1 MLFLYSCTAAHNLY
15 SKFSYTG
22 QIHFFQFIGSFH
34 CVSISLII
42 SSPLLDLEVVKD
54 TIRASRD
61 NFPSIIVDSKNRFK
75 NHVQNSEA
83 LMGILDC
90 LREEAKSVAAT
101 LNKLRESIHLES
113 STVPINNYL

>member
-1 MLFLYSCTAAHNLY
+1 
-15 SKFSYTG
+15 
-22 QIHFFQFIGSFH
+22 
-34 CVSISLII
+34 LII

-61 NFPSIIVDSKNRFK
+61 NFPSFVVDSKNRFK

-83 LMGILDC
+83 LMGILDR

>member
-1 MLFLYSCTAAHNLY
+1 
-15 SKFSYTG
+15 
-22 QIHFFQFIGSFH
+22 
-34 CVSISLII
+34 LII

-61 NFPSIIVDSKNRFK
+61 NFPGFIVDSKNRFK
-75 NHVQNSEA
+75 NQVQNSEA